1 MQVENPFVTA
11 LKTYRSIILSTV
23 VFSSAINLL
32 VFVSPLYMLQVYD
45 RVLHSRSEMTLVMVT
60 IIALVML
67 AVYGL
72 LEWLRSRVLVRSG
85 LRFDDMIAKGLFNR
99 VVTNT
104 LQQPQAR
111 SEFALSDIDRLR
123 EFFTGSGLIAL
134 CDVPWM
140 PIMLVV
146 CFLFHPLI
154 GWVTLI
160 GAVIIFALAIANELM
175 TKKALMEANGHSQSA
190 QHFANSTLQN
200 VEVIRALGMET
211 SLRARWHGMHRNML
225 EKQATASDKA
235 GALLSTSKFVR
246 MSLQTVVLG
255 AGAYLALR
263 GEISPGAM
271 IACSIIAGRALQ
283 PVDQVVGQ
291 WKQFVAAR
299 QAYNRLSKLFKET
312 PEEIERTEL
321 PAPKGVLTAEQV
333 TVLPPGS
340 RTPVLQGV
348 SFTVQ
353 PGEAVA
359 VVGPSG
365 AGKSSL
371 VRALVG
377 VWQPFSG
384 AIRLDGSELQ
394 HWNKDDL
401 GVHIGYLPQSIEL
414 FSGTIAENISRF
426 RDDASAE
433 DIIKAATRAHVH
445 QMIQS
450 LPEGYDTQIGAG
462 GRALSGGQRQRI
474 GLARA
479 LFGDPSLIILD
490 EPNANLDSEGE
501 EALFRAIEEL
511 KREGKAIIFVSHK
524 MSLVA
529 LADKTLL
536 LTDGRMRSFGRT
548 RDLLQPKPGKGPAAG
563 AMGGARP
570 AGQPGIA
577 APAAAA
583 PTRQAV

>member
-11 LKTYRSIILSTV
+11 LRTYRSIIASTI

-60 IIALVML
+60 LIALAML
-67 AVYGL
+67 AVYGI

-175 TKKALMEANGHSQSA
+175 TKKALLEANGHSQSA

-211 SLRARWHGMHRNML
+211 SLRARWHGMHRSML
-225 EKQATASDKA
+225 EKQALASDKA

-255 AGAYLALR
+255 AGAYLALK

-291 WKQFVAAR
+291 WKQFVGAR
-299 QAYNRLSKLFKET
+299 QAYNRLSKLFRET

-426 RDDASAE
+426 REGACAE

-445 QMIQS
+445 QLIQS
-450 LPEGYDTQIGAG
+450 LPDGYDTQIGAG
-462 GRALSGGQRQRI
+462 GRSLSGGQRQRI

-501 EALFRAIEEL
+501 EALFRAIDEL
-511 KREGKAIIFVSHK
+511 KREGKSIMFVSHK

-529 LADKTLL
+529 LSDKALL
-536 LTDGRMRSFGRT
+536 LTEGRMRSFGPT
-548 RDLLQPKPGKGPAAG
+548 RDLLQPKAAPG
-563 AMGGARP
+563 AMAASARP
-570 AGQPGIA
+570 AGQGGLVAPVAA
-577 APAAAA
+577 APA
-583 PTRQAV
+583 RQAV

>member
-1 MQVENPFVTA
+1 M
-11 LKTYRSIILSTV
+11 
-23 VFSSAINLL
+23 L

-45 RVLHSRSEMTLVMVT
+45 RVLHSRSEMTLAMVT
-60 IIALVML
+60 LIALIAL
-67 AVYGL
+67 GIYGL

-111 SEFALSDIDRLR
+111 SEFALSDIDKLR

-146 CFLFHPLI
+146 CFIFHPLI
-154 GWVTLI
+154 GWIALI
-160 GAVIIFALAIANELM
+160 GAVIIFLLALANELM
-175 TKKALMEANGHSQSA
+175 TKKALMEANSHSQSA

-211 SLRARWHGMHRNML
+211 SLRGRWHGMHRSML
-225 EKQATASDKA
+225 EKQALASDKA
-235 GALLSTSKFVR
+235 GALMSVSKFVR
-246 MSLQTVVLG
+246 MALQTVVLG
-255 AGAYLALR
+255 TGAYLALR

-283 PVDQVVGQ
+283 PVDQVVAQ
-291 WKQFVAAR
+291 WKQFVSAR
-299 QAYNRLSKLFKET
+299 QAYTRLSKLFRET
-312 PEEIERTEL
+312 PEEMERTDL

-333 TVLPPGS
+333 TILPPGS

-348 SFTVQ
+348 SFAIQ

-377 VWQPFSG
+377 VWSPFSG

-401 GVHIGYLPQSIEL
+401 GVHIGYLPQAIEL

-426 RDDASAE
+426 RDDASSEA
-433 DIIKAATRAHVH
+433 IIEAATRAHVH
-445 QMIQS
+445 QMIQG
-450 LPEGYDTQIGAG
+450 LPDGYDTQIGAG
-462 GRALSGGQRQRI
+462 GRSLSGGQRQRI

-479 LFGDPSLIILD
+479 LYGSPSLIVLD

-501 EALFRAIEEL
+501 EALFRAIAEL

-529 LADKTLL
+529 LSDKALL
-536 LTDGRMRSFGRT
+536 LTDGRMRSFGPT
-548 RDLLQPKPGKGPAAG
+548 RDLLQPKAAQQTPPAV
-563 AMGGARP
+563 
-570 AGQPGIA
+570 
-577 APAAAA
+577 A
-583 PTRQAV
+583 PTATPALQAG